1 MINRL
6 LLVTMLSFLLAGSTL
21 HEARAQELQNPVTL
35 RGQITSTDG
44 QLVLYPATIRN
55 KNTGARVFSD
65 QGGYYRINAN
75 PGDQVLISFIGYVS
89 DSVTVTNVAG
99 TQIYNARL
107 KMKERFLPQV
117 EVSGRWNPYQLDSIA
132 RYEEFRPFLEEKSHS
147 LVDTSKRSSGGF
159 GITFSPFT
167 RGSRQQK
174 DLRKFKK
181 LYEQNEVQRYI
192 DYRYSKSFVSRV
204 TGFTGD
210 TLLKFMQVYTPS
222 YGLLRRIPN
231 EDLIVWISVRAKQW
245 REDPKV
251 ILKENDLQ

>member
-1 MINRL
+1 MTSRQL
-6 LLVTMLSFLLAGSTL
+6 FVTMLTAVLAAGAFTR
-21 HEARAQELQNPVTL
+21 ARAQDYQNPVTL
-35 RGQITSTDG
+35 RGQITSADG

-75 PGDQVLISFIGYVS
+75 SGDEILISFIGYVS
-89 DSVTVTNVAG
+89 DSVKITNVVG

-132 RYEEFRPFLEEKSHS
+132 RYEEFRPFLEEKTRT
-147 LVDTSKRSSGGF
+147 LVDTSKRTSGGF
-159 GITFSPFT
+159 GITLSPIT
-167 RGSRQQK
+167 RASRKQK
-174 DLRKFKK
+174 DLRRFKK
-181 LYEQNEVQRYI
+181 LYEENEIQQYI

-210 TLLKFMQVYTPS
+210 TLMQFMQVYTPS

-231 EDLIVWISVRAKQW
+231 EDLIMWISVRAKQW
-245 REDPKV
+245 KENPEKV
-251 ILKENDLQ
+251 LKENDLQ